1 VRFRNDL
8 DASSP
13 HWNIQVQ
20 VEQEGRTMKDVS
32 NIHVYV
38 DEAGNPTRAIDTQG
52 VWNNGKPYEFSAA
65 DMIPR

>member
-1 VRFRNDL
+1 M
-8 DASSP
+8 
-13 HWNIQVQ
+13 Q

-65 DMIPR
+65 DMIPT